1 MGGAAETAEGDGAG
15 AVRRRAAWSAAAGFA
30 GGVLSGLL
38 GGGGGAVMVPLMTGP
53 LRMRQHVAH
62 GTSLVVITVTA
73 AVAAVLYG
81 LAGHFDWLL
90 FGGLVVGAMGGAV
103 AGARFALRI
112 PALRLRQLFGL
123 FLLTVSLRM
132 LLFAPSGAWVEPGA
146 AAEVGLAAAIGL
158 AGGLASGAL
167 GVGGGAIFVP
177 AMVLVLGTEQHAAQ
191 GISLVVIVL
200 ASAIGAV
207 THFRQGTVD
216 AVAARWIAP
225 AAVPGAIVGAGLAT
239 MLSGRGLQVVFAVVL
254 SLIGVQMAATATRRL
269 RVGEV
274 RGASGAAEAAGP

>member
-1 MGGAAETAEGDGAG
+1 M
-15 AVRRRAAWSAAAGFA
+15 RRRAAWSATAGFA

-62 GTSLVVITVTA
+62 GTSLVVITATA
-73 AVAAVLYG
+73 AVAAALYG

-90 FGGLVVGAMGGAV
+90 FAGLATGAMAGAV

-123 FLLTVSLRM
+123 FLLAVSLRI
-132 LLFAPSGAWVEPGA
+132 LLFAPAGAWVEPGA
-146 AAEVGLAAAIGL
+146 LAELGLAAAIGL

-200 ASAIGAV
+200 SSALGAM
-207 THFRQGTVD
+207 THYRQGTVD
-216 AVAARWIAP
+216 TSAARWIAP
-225 AAVPGAIVGAGLAT
+225 AAIPGAVAGAALAT
-239 MLSGRGLQVVFAVVL
+239 VLSGRGLQVVFAVVL
-254 SLIGVQMAATATRRL
+254 SAIGVQMAVTATRRL
-269 RVGEV
+269 RAAAPG
-274 RGASGAAEAAGP
+274 GSPAAEGVRP